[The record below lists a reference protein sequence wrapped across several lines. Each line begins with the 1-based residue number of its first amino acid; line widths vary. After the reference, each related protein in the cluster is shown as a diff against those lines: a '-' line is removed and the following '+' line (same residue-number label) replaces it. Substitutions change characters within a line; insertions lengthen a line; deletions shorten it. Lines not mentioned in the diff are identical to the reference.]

1 MANITGSLEDPL
13 LCLIRK
19 GMRKDKPMAK
29 VIEVKSCVECPH
41 ISTMAGVVTPVC
53 TKTPR
58 PEGIPFPS
66 DPPPSWCPLPDA
78 PEAEKT
84 KEEAIRECRRER
96 IMKHGMLFARTDVC
110 RSCLSA
116 ETCSDCPGSPTPEPP
131 ADPCAQCG
139 LSMPHQCNTAIR
151 FGREPAGCPR
161 TKMPPGMPEF
171 IPEGQSYDTRIR
183 LAINYL
189 LAEARKRAETS

>member
-13 LCLIRK
+13 LRLIRK

-41 ISTMAGVVTPVC
+41 ISTMAGVVAPVC

-78 PEAEKT
+78 PEPKVPVEIEKET
-84 KEEAIRECRRER
+84 FKPVACFECGAFR
-96 IMKHGMLFARTDVC
+96 HGPL
-110 RSCLSA
+110 
-116 ETCSDCPGSPTPEPP
+116 TCV
-131 ADPCAQCG
+131 AFLQCDK
-139 LSMPHQCNTAIR
+139 M
-151 FGREPAGCPR
+151 PAGCPMR
-161 TKMPPGMPEF
+161 TDDPPVPADLGTDKYSGELT
-171 IPEGQSYDTRIR
+171 DR
-183 LAINYL
+183 INYL
-189 LAEARKRAETS
+189 LAEARKRAE